1 MRNNFDQ
8 AAAVARVRA
17 MIDPEKLKIAER
29 IADLNARYIGLSRDQ
44 LVQSALAGMVASIAT
59 LDTSA
64 VSKPDKR
71 RIVAICGDSGAGKT
85 RTLLQHTS
93 RIPAMQP
100 YLDDDGVEVRP
111 LLTFNAPSPCTPKLL
126 ALTGLDA
133 LGYPVRR
140 ELHEHQAWTLF
151 QQMLKTHRIMFVM
164 IDEAQ
169 HAVDTADV
177 NATTKIGNAYKNLVQ
192 MPDWPVRLILAGV
205 PPLASFLA
213 RKQLYNRRT
222 VIRFEKLKGKSARET
237 VATVLTKVII
247 DHAQLNVDTTL
258 EGDFLLR
265 LTYACDGEFGSVVQ
279 MVRGAV
285 EIAILDGANVVT
297 LEHFARVYETYSGC
311 VPAENIFNAKDW
323 RGMTPQTAFLRDEDH
338 EWEDANLQ
346 KKKHQKATKFG
357 VRP

>member
-1 MRNNFDQ
+1 MPNNFDQ
-8 AAAVARVRA
+8 AAAVARIRA
-17 MIDPEKLKIAER
+17 MIDPEKLKVADR

-59 LDTSA
+59 VDIKA

-85 RTLLQHTS
+85 RTLLEHTN
-93 RIPAMQP
+93 RIQAMQP
-100 YLDDDGVEVRP
+100 YVDDDGVEVSP
-111 LLTFNAPSPCTPKLL
+111 LLNFNAPSPCPPRLL

-140 ELHEHQAWTLF
+140 QLQEHQAWALF
-151 QQMLKTHRIMFVM
+151 QQMLKSHRIMFVM

-169 HAVDTADV
+169 HAVDTADIL
-177 NATTKIGNAYKNLVQ
+177 ATTKIGNAYKNLVQ

-237 VATVLTKVII
+237 VETVLKKVII
-247 DHAQLNVDTTL
+247 EHAQLNLDTTL
-258 EGDFLLR
+258 DGDLVTR

-285 EIAILDGANVVT
+285 EHAIQDGVNAVT
-297 LEHFARVYETYSGC
+297 IDHFKRVYETYSGC
-311 VPAENIFNAKDW
+311 VPAENIFSANDW

-338 EWEDANLQ
+338 EWEEAQLE
-346 KKKHQKATKFG
+346 KKKRKTSTKFG